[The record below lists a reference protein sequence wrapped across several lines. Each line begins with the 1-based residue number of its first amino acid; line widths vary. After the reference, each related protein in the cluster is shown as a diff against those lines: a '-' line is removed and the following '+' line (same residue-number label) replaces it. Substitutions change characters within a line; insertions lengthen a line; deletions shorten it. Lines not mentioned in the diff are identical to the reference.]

1 MIIFAAQS
9 GQKRVSTNFVR
20 VGSMESLV
28 NHGNRAKLPAL
39 PLQNVNQPANGKILG
54 QLNMTIGHV
63 YLTLVTHMWR
73 KMWKKI
79 NMKVTFLLHWS
90 ENKQKQTKNKTKLC
104 GDLSQQY
111 IYQHIFRFIEML
123 VKFLQHC
130 KQDYS
135 KKWFYLPILN
145 IYEYCV
151 SQISLGFKFIK

>member
-28 NHGNRAKLPAL
+28 NRGNPAKLPAL

-73 KMWKKI
+73 KMWKNLNKLH
-79 NMKVTFLLHWS
+79 MKVTFLLHWS
-90 ENKQKQTKNKTKLC
+90 ENKTKNKPNPVVTFLNNT
-104 GDLSQQY
+104 Y
-111 IYQHIFRFIEML
+111 IST
-123 VKFLQHC
+123 C
-130 KQDYS
+130 SD
-135 KKWFYLPILN
+135 
-145 IYEYCV
+145 
-151 SQISLGFKFIK
+151 SLRCL

>member
-28 NHGNRAKLPAL
+28 NRGNPAKLPAL

-73 KMWKKI
+73 KMWKNLNKLH
-79 NMKVTFLLHWS
+79 MKVTFLLHWS
-90 ENKQKQTKNKTKLC
+90 ENKTKTNKKQTKPC

-111 IYQHIFRFIEML
+111 IYQHMFRFIEML
-123 VKFLQHC
+123 VKFLNHC

-135 KKWFYLPILN
+135 KK
-145 IYEYCV
+145 
-151 SQISLGFKFIK
+151 